1 MSLTTMTRRLR
12 RDWFANYLQNPL
24 AYRPGTRMPTPFPNG
39 KTTLPDILGGGT
51 SMQARSMWAFLGDGD
66 QAILPLGLV
75 TGEIELI
82 AFDEAVMYRNL
93 IEGAGTR
100 AIGVGYPE
108 KLNLAFDANQMR
120 LAMIWHGAFI
130 DAALH
135 WTGRGA
141 GFEKPLGDSV
151 LNLPDG
157 ATLATLESSQSPW
170 PKTEPREMGYRFRG
184 YHLGDKRQPTFL
196 YSLGDVRIE
205 DYPTPVGESDFFVFQ
220 RTLSLSSATPPANLW
235 LRAAAA
241 DKIENA
247 GQGSYKIDERLT
259 LRVAGP
265 ALPELRK
272 IDGNMELIVPVVF
285 ENGKAKMQ
293 LTYDW

>member
-1 MSLTTMTRRLR
+1 
-12 RDWFANYLQNPL
+12 
-24 AYRPGTRMPTPFPNG
+24 
-39 KTTLPDILGGGT
+39 
-51 SMQARSMWAFLGDGD
+51 
-66 QAILPLGLV
+66 
-75 TGEIELI
+75 
-82 AFDEAVMYRNL
+82 
-93 IEGAGTR
+93 
-100 AIGVGYPE
+100 
-108 KLNLAFDANQMR
+108 
-120 LAMIWHGAFI
+120 
-130 DAALH
+130 
-135 WTGRGA
+135 
-141 GFEKPLGDSV
+141 
-151 LNLPDG
+151 
-157 ATLATLESSQSPW
+157 
-170 PKTEPREMGYRFRG
+170 
-184 YHLGDKRQPTFL
+184 
-196 YSLGDVRIE
+196 LGDVRIE

-259 LRVAGP
+259 LRVAGS